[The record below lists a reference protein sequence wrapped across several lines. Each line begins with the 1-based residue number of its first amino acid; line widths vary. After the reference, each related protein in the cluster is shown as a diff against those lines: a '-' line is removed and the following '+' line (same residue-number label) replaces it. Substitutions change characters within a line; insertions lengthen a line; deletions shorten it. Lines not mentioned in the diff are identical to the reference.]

1 MSYEQFNGGPNYE
14 TPKPRVNL
22 EDLQLLSEA
31 DPNIDLLEVV
41 KDSIPSGVVVDK
53 IGRANNK
60 FGWRYY
66 TAANNWHWRWEMPSR
81 HISRIAA
88 NAREPYWE
96 DQPKLPTAI
105 LEQIELEKSNN
116 DYIFASPYISYE
128 YGGYDG
134 TYVVR
139 EAEDHTNKD
148 FKLVYD
154 ETQTDFAKK
163 ELQEALMRELG
174 NSVDFEQFRW
184 RVDQLLNKDRLIDFQ
199 FSGKKVSTDTLI
211 ARHAE
216 KYISGNPNQA
226 EELAELIVEKLI
238 PLENH
243 TTMSIGFQ
251 GIKAELGK
259 IMGINRFGT
268 YLIQEEILANDW
280 VSLKEKLPIE
290 KYFALNL
297 LAKLRSQK
305 MNKRISTLEASGA
318 RIEIENIP
326 IFATVEKELIDN
338 PPKGMT
344 RLTNNGVDLMMKLL
358 NTINKEDGGANAGQL
373 YGLIERVKKDNEG
386 LSLRSLIRIANMD
399 AITNAIRLVQPEA
412 EIPKLDDKGIA
423 DLPMAINRI
432 LFVARQDLDIEKVT
446 GEKEE
451 LYKLVSNC
459 VSLMV
464 RTGVERKLNQP
475 VTLGDLIVHPNVTD
489 EDLKKIRFLEVSHGS
504 RNDKLQDVYRDVKTR
519 SRSSTWLKKWKSGY
533 GILS

>member
-1 MSYEQFNGGPNYE
+1 MSYEQFNGGLNYE
-14 TPKPRVNL
+14 TPIPRVNL

-41 KDSIPSGVVVDK
+41 KDSIPSGEVVDK

-66 TAANNWHWRWEMPSR
+66 TAANNWHWRWEMPGR

-88 NAREPYWE
+88 NAGEPYWE

-116 DYIFASPYISYE
+116 GYIFASPYINYE

-148 FKLVYD
+148 FKQVYD
-154 ETQTDFAKK
+154 ETQTDIAKK
-163 ELQEALMRELG
+163 ELQEALMLELG

-184 RVDQLLNKDRLIDFQ
+184 RVDQLLNKERLIDFQ

-243 TTMSIGFQ
+243 STMSTGFQ

-259 IMGINRFGT
+259 IMGLNRFGT
-268 YLIQEEILANDW
+268 YLIQEEILAKDW
-280 VSLKEKLPIE
+280 DSLKEKLPVE
-290 KYFALNL
+290 KFFAVNL

-318 RIEIENIP
+318 KIEIENIP

-386 LSLRSLIRIANMD
+386 LSLRSLIKIANLD
-399 AITNAIRLVQPEA
+399 AITNAIKQSQPNA
-412 EIPKLDDKGIA
+412 ELAILDDKGIA
-423 DLPMAINRI
+423 DLPTAVNRI
-432 LFVARQDLDIEKVT
+432 LYVAQHNIESDSFTEDKQ
-446 GEKEE
+446 E

-459 VSLMV
+459 VNLMV
-464 RTGVERKLNQP
+464 STGVERKLAQP
-475 VTLGDLIVHPNVTD
+475 VTLGDLLIHPNITK
-489 EDLKKIRFLEVSHGS
+489 EDIKNIKYLEASPGDINS
-504 RNDKLQDVYRDVKTR
+504 KLQEIYRDVKTR
-519 SRSSTWLKKWKSGY
+519 SRSSSWFKKWSAGY